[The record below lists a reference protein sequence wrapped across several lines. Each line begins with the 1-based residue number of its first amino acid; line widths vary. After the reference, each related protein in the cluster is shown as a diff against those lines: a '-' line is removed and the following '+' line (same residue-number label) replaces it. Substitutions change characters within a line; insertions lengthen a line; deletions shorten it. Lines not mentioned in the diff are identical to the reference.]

1 MIDIHNHV
9 LFAVDDGS
17 ESLEESIEMLRE
29 YKRNGV
35 GNCCFTP
42 HLNHPNVQKRMW
54 KRIKEKL

>member
-35 GNCCFTP
+35 EIVVFTP
-42 HLNHPNVQKRMW
+42 HLNHPMFKTMW
-54 KRIKEKL
+54 KR